1 MPRDYRQE
9 RDLIVERW
17 YGSKSSTRNP
27 EADRIRSANTI
38 GPSDGYGVPLPANNP
53 YPLAGHCLVWRYS
66 LDSYGYGVQNVE
78 GGRNTAH
85 RLAYEQTR
93 GSISSGKQINHL
105 CDRPYCFQPSHL
117 YEGTQQD
124 NSDDSKLF
132 RSEEWLPLVTYSV
145 LGQTYE
151 GDDPLLLRLAQT
163 PRYQAVGPWDPV
175 EHPPQATWNGF
186 QCRHDFAIPQQ
197 GGGALFCRI
206 CEESRETLRWDEQ
219 LQDSVLIGE
228 LWPISQIERDIWS
241 AIHESGFMEDTMAER
256 RRSAYLRNS
265 KRLGGRHSL
274 GTCSCELCVRDRRA
288 FGEAIDGNLTDRMR
302 MSIRICE
309 EIKPEIQR
317 SVKDAAVLAMG
328 LLASRVELVDPNH
341 VRALSDHVEACS
353 AQELARHASL
363 VERTLGGATYAAVN
377 NYSEGEVIEQMWFQA
392 VRHSWNRP
400 EVAPIE
406 DVLQVVN
413 PTFPALRKI
422 NARLVNLW
430 NSLIDQVSGGR
441 IIPAELAT
449 AQPIFVVADVE
460 VAWQLMEQL
469 RFDLTGANSSH
480 SHRPHPHA
488 DCIRT
493 IRATGNWEPL
503 DPSSPFEPGYGYKA
517 ADDPQKRDQTA

>member
-1 MPRDYRQE
+1 M
-9 RDLIVERW
+9 
-17 YGSKSSTRNP
+17 
-27 EADRIRSANTI
+27 
-38 GPSDGYGVPLPANNP
+38 
-53 YPLAGHCLVWRYS
+53 
-66 LDSYGYGVQNVE
+66 
-78 GGRNTAH
+78 
-85 RLAYEQTR
+85 
-93 GSISSGKQINHL
+93 
-105 CDRPYCFQPSHL
+105 
-117 YEGTQQD
+117 
-124 NSDDSKLF
+124 
-132 RSEEWLPLVTYSV
+132 
-145 LGQTYE
+145 
-151 GDDPLLLRLAQT
+151 
-163 PRYQAVGPWDPV
+163 
-175 EHPPQATWNGF
+175 
-186 QCRHDFAIPQQ
+186 
-197 GGGALFCRI
+197 
-206 CEESRETLRWDEQ
+206 
-219 LQDSVLIGE
+219 QDSVLIGE